1 MNLDLLVVRVAP
13 DRADAVAASIAREV
27 RAAADGVRYVQVRPF
42 TDLIDPQVRAWT
54 LGASMFSAFGLLALV
69 IAAIGLYA
77 VLAFNVA
84 QRTHEIGV
92 RAALGAA
99 PRAVVSLVVGQAA
112 RLVAASLLAG
122 IAAALI
128 AGRWLE
134 PLLYGVEPTDLA
146 VLGTVVALLFS
157 VGLVAAFVPASRAA
171 RVDPVRALRVD

>member
-1 MNLDLLVVRVAP
+1 M
-13 DRADAVAASIAREV
+13 
-27 RAAADGVRYVQVRPF
+27 
-42 TDLIDPQVRAWT
+42 
-54 LGASMFSAFGLLALV
+54 
-69 IAAIGLYA
+69 
-77 VLAFNVA
+77 
-84 QRTHEIGV
+84 
-92 RAALGAA
+92 
-99 PRAVVSLVVGQAA
+99 SLVVGQAA